1 MPPLVSEYA
10 AVPYEVAS
18 NIYGALLQSYMN
30 QQQQHQSQANEGLV
44 SGSHRGLSQDS
55 ATL

>member
-30 QQQQHQSQANEGLV
+30 QQEQHQSQANEGLV

>member
-18 NIYGALLQSYMN
+18 NIYGALLHSYMN
-30 QQQQHQSQANEGLV
+30 QQQQQANEGLA
-44 SGSHRGLSQDS
+44 SGNHRGLSQDS
-55 ATL
+55 AALH